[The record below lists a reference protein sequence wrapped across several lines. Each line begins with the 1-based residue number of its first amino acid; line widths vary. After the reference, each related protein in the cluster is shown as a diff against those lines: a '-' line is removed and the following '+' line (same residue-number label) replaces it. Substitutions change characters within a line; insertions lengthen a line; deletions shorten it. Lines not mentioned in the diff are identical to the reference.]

1 MTKSAST
8 PKTFEAA
15 VSELE
20 TIVRQME
27 TGSLPLEQAL
37 EQYQRGV
44 VLLRHCQDK
53 LDAAEQQIKILEGDT
68 LVSFQPDD
76 CGTNDNTHL
85 SDSTRG

>member
-1 MTKSAST
+1 MTKSASP

-15 VSELE
+15 ASELE

-27 TGSLPLEQAL
+27 TGALPLEQAL

-53 LDAAEQQIKILEGDT
+53 LDAAEQQIKILEGNA
-68 LVSFQPDD
+68 LVSFQPDGS
-76 CGTNDNTHL
+76 GTKDHAHQA
-85 SDSTRG
+85 DSTRD